1 MAVRNVFTG
10 RQMRQHALPAAA
22 DAGFCLKFF
31 PSASRPDKR
40 GSRYAAL
47 TAAAAAAWL
56 SLYPWA
62 EAQADDAP
70 SYTEIDQYHG
80 EFTAKDGTT
89 FSYLPDAGKFEGPGD
104 KPVTP
109 TGTDAPHNYLIE
121 LNGTHLTATGTD
133 NSGLSPSELRI
144 LNSDEG
150 TVSTNKL
157 TYYTGSSAYAS
168 AGAAG
173 GGSITFVRSRLGA
186 DNDIFDFTGTEL
198 SASGSAQSVPD
209 GHEPIFSSLT
219 FTDSLQGASNSNTVT
234 MNNGSTQ
241 NSSVTL
247 TGGASAVFVSGAAGA
262 ASNTITLNG
271 TALSAEGASKD
282 GRVYG
287 DITLISSSGGSVSG
301 STVTMENRSSQ
312 ASSVTLTGG
321 ASAVF
326 VSGAAGAAS
335 NTITLK
341 GTTLSAEGV
350 SEGGCVYGGITLVR
364 SSEGSVSGSMLT
376 VNTAT
381 LKATG
386 GTAID
391 FVSSASDAVSNTIT
405 LNETNLSAEGVSE
418 DGNVYGGISLVSSA
432 DGSVSG
438 STLEINTA
446 TLQVTDGAS
455 VHFINGANG
464 VGKYTIG
471 LSGSDISA
479 KGIQTGGSVYG
490 GITLVESYNGI
501 VSGSGSKITL
511 SGDGSGNRTS
521 LSATDG
527 ASISFVSGAKGA
539 EGNTIELSGS
549 DISAK
554 GVQAYGSIYGGVIT
568 LISSSEGAVSD
579 STLEVNTD
587 SNGKRTTMTASDGAS
602 IHFINGANGV
612 EKYTI
617 GLDGADISAAGAQAG
632 GSVYGDITLVESSH
646 GIVSGSGS
654 KITLSRDG
662 SGNRTS
668 LTATDGASVYFV
680 NGAEGAEGNTI
691 ELNGADISAK
701 GVQADGRVYGGA
713 ITLIGSSD
721 GTVSGST
728 VNLHSDGSGAG
739 TTLSATDGASIHLV
753 SGAKGAEG
761 NAIEINGAAI
771 TADGDQADGVTYGSS
786 SLIESLS
793 GTATDNKVYLHST
806 GSSITSFQIQD
817 GADMKLVSG
826 AGGVS
831 GNHVRM
837 SGAILGVTGGGT
849 LSAVSSSGGTAEGN
863 TVEVLT
869 TDKNDRSKITA
880 SGGSS
885 VTLLSGTELKS
896 RTVLENGTEQ
906 EQKNTVHIVG
916 ADLEV
921 TGTGG
926 GDSGRLT
933 LMASQGNASG
943 TRIGLYRSDHDAGE
957 VQSFFRLTNGASLS
971 GLTAQGN
978 AQGNDIEVSGSEID
992 VEGVLSSDSGS
1003 TTVLGEAR
1011 LLDAGGEARNNT
1023 FESYSDTSYIAKN
1036 GASIFML
1043 SGETGA
1049 SENTIDWHSV
1059 TVDMTGAEGSLN
1071 GESQI
1076 FGEASVVRTKGAA
1089 SGNTFTS
1096 AGSSYTLK
1104 NGASL
1109 HVISGPQGVTGNSLT
1124 WTRDQISVTGS
1135 RQEGEAVIL
1144 LSDSGSA
1151 EDNIFS
1157 GAGVAFTA
1165 DGAGLSIVTAQND
1178 VSLNNVTF
1186 SENNDKRSTIQ
1197 ALNGASVSVFSA
1209 RTGKAAGNNLT
1220 ATDTDITGDAAMTL
1234 LTTPREAEKN
1244 IFSLTRTSF
1253 NAGDSV
1259 PEGSSLT
1266 LISGQTA
1273 EGNNVSIASSDFH
1286 AGGNITGIHAGGD
1299 SQNDAATFT
1308 DSTFS
1313 SADGLAIGIEA
1324 AGSAR
1329 DDSFVLN
1336 GGTLNLSSSLTG
1348 ISASAITV
1356 SQAEFT
1362 GTVTGKAGAF
1372 VGMEAEGKAS
1382 GNKAWLT
1389 ALQTDAPGAIYGTR
1403 SGAEAENNTLTVTGG
1418 SISADIYAAA
1428 ATGNGAAA
1436 HRSGLLI
1443 ENGAQLT
1450 GSRLIAGFARGD
1462 VTGSTAVFRDSYA
1475 AGSLYG
1481 GYSDGG
1487 TASGNDVTVESGTI
1501 GGAAVGGSSEKG
1513 TASGNSVHVKGGTLN
1528 GGAEGGHTGTGDAT
1542 GNTVLIDSGTVLD
1555 HIYGGFTGSGSATG
1569 NFITVTGGTVNAVV
1583 AGGYDDGT
1591 ATDNTVTLY
1600 DTAVYT
1606 GSGLYG
1612 GRNAGPSSDV
1622 FTGNT
1627 LNVHGQIQAATLQNF
1642 QNLNFYDVADDTAS
1656 VDLSKSAVIGDGK
1669 NTITNVAI
1677 VSLKNQTGD
1686 IPEEYVLVHTPA
1698 ASSSFKGTNLY
1709 VNGNTVVTIGPDGSY
1724 VPYSGTVANDGT
1736 MDNAIGSAGMTKSQ
1750 YGLRKGFLTFD
1761 VDFFIKNGQDLIA
1774 RWKKNAPVEVDPET
1788 EQFSATRQA
1797 SAALMDEGA
1806 DFVAGEGIDRA
1817 LQASQCLPGEPCGA
1831 KAFMAVNG
1839 GYSTFKAGTTIT
1851 MGYGNLV
1858 AGLARQ
1864 CKIGPMGYLAGAF
1877 FETGLGRFHSE
1888 YETDNS
1894 RAIDSEGHDYY
1905 YGVGALA
1912 KVFLNRD
1919 ALRGLYAEGSI
1930 RYGLMMSDWQSHDIN
1945 ISGRTADWDG
1955 RAPYLTAHGGLGY
1968 MWDVTDN
1975 VTADVYAKYF
1985 WGHLWGDDGTI
1996 CGQKF
2001 EFDDIYSSRVRTGA
2015 RLNFKKDETFSWY
2028 LGGAWEHQFDAK
2040 STGSIYGYDVPST
2053 DLRGNTAIAEAGI
2066 YFRPKADS
2074 DFSFMLGTTGYFGEK
2089 REGVTG
2095 HLQVRYEF

>member
-10 RQMRQHALPAAA
+10 RQMRQHALPDAAE
-22 DAGFCLKFF
+22 AGFCLKFS
-31 PSASRPDKR
+31 PSASHPDKR

-80 EFTAKDGTT
+80 EFSTKDGGT

-133 NSGLSPSELRI
+133 SSGLNPSELRI

-168 AGAAG
+168 AGAAD

-186 DNDIFDFTGTEL
+186 DNNIFDFTGTEL

-219 FTDSLQGASNSNTVT
+219 FADSLQGASNSNTVT

-335 NTITLK
+335 NTITLN
-341 GTTLSAEGV
+341 GTTLSAGGV

-527 ASISFVSGAKGA
+527 ASI
-539 EGNTIELSGS
+539 
-549 DISAK
+549 
-554 GVQAYGSIYGGVIT
+554 
-568 LISSSEGAVSD
+568 
-579 STLEVNTD
+579 
-587 SNGKRTTMTASDGAS
+587 
-602 IHFINGANGV
+602 HFINGANGV

-668 LTATDGASVYFV
+668 LAATDGASVYFV
-680 NGAEGAEGNTI
+680 NGTEGAEGNTI

-721 GTVSGST
+721 GTVSGSK

-739 TTLSATDGASIHLV
+739 TTLKATDGASIHLV

-761 NAIEINGAAI
+761 NEIEINGAAI

-793 GTATDNKVYLHST
+793 GTATDNEVYLHST

-831 GNHVRM
+831 GNHVKM

-943 TRIGLYRSDHDAGE
+943 TSIGLYRSEHDAGE

-978 AQGNDIEVSGSEID
+978 AQDNDIEVSGSEID

-1003 TTVLGEAR
+1003 TTVLGEAQ

-1059 TVDMTGAEGSLN
+1059 TVDMTGAEVSLN

-1089 SGNTFTS
+1089 SGNRFTS

-1151 EDNIFS
+1151 EGNIFS

-1178 VSLNNVTF
+1178 VSRNNMTF

-1286 AGGNITGIHAGGD
+1286 AGGNITGIHAGGN

-1329 DDSFVLN
+1329 DDRFVLN
-1336 GGTLNLSSSLTG
+1336 GGTLDLSSSLTG
-1348 ISASAITV
+1348 ISASAITG

-1403 SGAEAENNTLTVTGG
+1403 SGADAENNTLTVTGG

-1428 ATGNGAAA
+1428 ATGNGAAV

-1443 ENGAQLT
+1443 DNGAQLT

-1462 VTGSTAVFRDSYA
+1462 VTGSTAIFRDSYA

-1487 TASGNDVTVESGTI
+1487 TASGNEVTVGSGTI
-1501 GGAAVGGSSEKG
+1501 DGAAVGGSSEKG

-1612 GRNAGPSSDV
+1612 GLNAGPSSDV
-1622 FTGNT
+1622 FTDNT

-1677 VSLKNQTGD
+1677 VSLKDQTGD

-1698 ASSSFKGTNLY
+1698 ASSSFTGTNLY

-1736 MDNAIGSAGMTKSQ
+1736 MDNATGSAGMTKSQ

-1839 GYSTFKAGTTIT
+1839 GYSTFKAGTTIN

-1930 RYGLMMSDWQSHDIN
+1930 RYGLMMSDWQSHDIS

-1968 MWDVTDN
+1968 MWDVTDD

>member
-1 MAVRNVFTG
+1 MAVRNVC

-56 SLYPWA
+56 SLYPWT

-70 SYTEIDQYHG
+70 SYTEIDQDHG

-89 FSYLPDAGKFEGPGD
+89 FSYLPDAGKFECPGD

-121 LNGTHLTATGTD
+121 LNGTHLTAAGTD
-133 NSGLSPSELRI
+133 SSGLNPSELRI

-157 TYYTGSSAYAS
+157 TFYNSKEKAS
-168 AGAAG
+168 ADAAG
-173 GGSITFVRSRLGA
+173 GGSITFVKGRLGA
-186 DNDIFDFTGTEL
+186 DNNIFDFGGTKL

-219 FTDSLQGASNSNTVT
+219 FVDSLQGASDNNVVT

-247 TGGASAVFVSGAAGA
+247 IGGASAV
-262 ASNTITLNG
+262 
-271 TALSAEGASKD
+271 
-282 GRVYG
+282 
-287 DITLISSSGGSVSG
+287 
-301 STVTMENRSSQ
+301 
-312 ASSVTLTGG
+312 
-321 ASAVF
+321 
-326 VSGAAGAAS
+326 
-335 NTITLK
+335 
-341 GTTLSAEGV
+341 
-350 SEGGCVYGGITLVR
+350 
-364 SSEGSVSGSMLT
+364 
-376 VNTAT
+376 
-381 LKATG
+381 
-386 GTAID
+386 
-391 FVSSASDAVSNTIT
+391 
-405 LNETNLSAEGVSE
+405 
-418 DGNVYGGISLVSSA
+418 
-432 DGSVSG
+432 
-438 STLEINTA
+438 
-446 TLQVTDGAS
+446 
-455 VHFINGANG
+455 
-464 VGKYTIG
+464 
-471 LSGSDISA
+471 
-479 KGIQTGGSVYG
+479 
-490 GITLVESYNGI
+490 
-501 VSGSGSKITL
+501 
-511 SGDGSGNRTS
+511 
-521 LSATDG
+521 
-527 ASISFVSGAKGA
+527 FVSGAKGA

-568 LISSSEGAVSD
+568 LISSSEGAVSY

-739 TTLSATDGASIHLV
+739 TTLKATDGASIHLV

-793 GTATDNKVYLHST
+793 GTATDNEVYLHST

-831 GNHVRM
+831 GNHVKM

-943 TRIGLYRSDHDAGE
+943 TSIGLYRSKHDAGE

-978 AQGNDIEVSGSEID
+978 AQDNDIEVSGSKID
-992 VEGVLSSDSGS
+992 VEGFLSSDSGS

-1011 LLDAGGEARNNT
+1011 LFDAGGEARNNT
-1023 FESYSDTSYIAKN
+1023 FKSYSDTSYIAKN

-1096 AGSSYTLK
+1096 AGSSYTLT

-1151 EDNIFS
+1151 EGNIFS

-1178 VSLNNVTF
+1178 VSRNNVTF

-1209 RTGKAAGNNLT
+1209 QTGKAARNNLT

-1286 AGGNITGIHAGGD
+1286 AGGNITGIHAGGN
-1299 SQNDAATFT
+1299 SQNNAATFT

-1329 DDSFVLN
+1329 DDRFVLN

-1348 ISASAITV
+1348 ISASAITG

-1382 GNKAWLT
+1382 GNKAGLT

-1403 SGAEAENNTLTVTGG
+1403 SGADAENNTLTVAGG

-1428 ATGNGAAA
+1428 ATENGAAA
-1436 HRSGLLI
+1436 RISRLFI

-1450 GSRLIAGFARGD
+1450 GSRLIAGFARSD

-1501 GGAAVGGSSEKG
+1501 DGAAVGGSSEKG
-1513 TASGNSVHVKGGTLN
+1513 TASVNSVHVKGGTLN

-1612 GRNAGPSSDV
+1612 GLNAGPSSDV

-1677 VSLKNQTGD
+1677 VNLKNQTGD

-1698 ASSSFKGTNLY
+1698 ASSSFTGTNLY

-1736 MDNAIGSAGMTKSQ
+1736 MDNATGSTGMTKSQ
-1750 YGLRKGFLTFD
+1750 TLTKGFLTFE
-1761 VDFFIKNGQDLIA
+1761 VDYFIKNGQDLIA
-1774 RWKKNAPVEVDPET
+1774 RWKKNAPVEVAPET

-1839 GYSTFKAGTTIT
+1839 GYSTFKAGTTIN

-1919 ALRGLYAEGSI
+1919 TLRGLYAEGSI

-2040 STGSIYGYDVPST
+2040 STGSIYGYDVSST

>member
-1 MAVRNVFTG
+1 MAVRNVC

-22 DAGFCLKFF
+22 DAGFCLKCF

-89 FSYLPDAGKFEGPGD
+89 FSYLPDADKFEGPGD

-121 LNGTHLTATGTD
+121 LNGTHLTAAGTD
-133 NSGLSPSELRI
+133 SSGLNPSELRI

-157 TYYTGSSAYAS
+157 TFYNSKEKAS
-168 AGAAG
+168 ADAAG
-173 GGSITFVRSRLGA
+173 GGSITFVKGRLGA
-186 DNDIFDFTGTEL
+186 DNNIFDFGGTKL

-219 FTDSLQGASNSNTVT
+219 FVDSLQGASDNNVVT
-234 MNNGSTQ
+234 MNNGRTQ

-247 TGGASAVFVSGAAGA
+247 TGGASAVFVSGAAGTS
-262 ASNTITLNG
+262 SNTITLNG

-391 FVSSASDAVSNTIT
+391 FVSSASGAVSNTIT

-471 LSGSDISA
+471 LNGSDISA

-568 LISSSEGAVSD
+568 LISSSEGSVSD

-602 IHFINGANGV
+602 IYFINGANGV

-668 LTATDGASVYFV
+668 LAATDGASVYFV

-739 TTLSATDGASIHLV
+739 TTLKATDGASIHLV

-817 GADMKLVSG
+817 GADMTLVSG

-896 RTVLENGTEQ
+896 RTILENGTEQ

-943 TRIGLYRSDHDAGE
+943 TRIGLYRSNHDAGE

-1124 WTRDQISVTGS
+1124 
-1135 RQEGEAVIL
+1135 
-1144 LSDSGSA
+1144 
-1151 EDNIFS
+1151 
-1157 GAGVAFTA
+1157 
-1165 DGAGLSIVTAQND
+1165 
-1178 VSLNNVTF
+1178 
-1186 SENNDKRSTIQ
+1186 
-1197 ALNGASVSVFSA
+1197 
-1209 RTGKAAGNNLT
+1209 
-1220 ATDTDITGDAAMTL
+1220 
-1234 LTTPREAEKN
+1234 
-1244 IFSLTRTSF
+1244 
-1253 NAGDSV
+1253 
-1259 PEGSSLT
+1259 
-1266 LISGQTA
+1266 
-1273 EGNNVSIASSDFH
+1273 
-1286 AGGNITGIHAGGD
+1286 
-1299 SQNDAATFT
+1299 
-1308 DSTFS
+1308 
-1313 SADGLAIGIEA
+1313 
-1324 AGSAR
+1324 
-1329 DDSFVLN
+1329 
-1336 GGTLNLSSSLTG
+1336 
-1348 ISASAITV
+1348 
-1356 SQAEFT
+1356 
-1362 GTVTGKAGAF
+1362 
-1372 VGMEAEGKAS
+1372 
-1382 GNKAWLT
+1382 
-1389 ALQTDAPGAIYGTR
+1389 
-1403 SGAEAENNTLTVTGG
+1403 
-1418 SISADIYAAA
+1418 
-1428 ATGNGAAA
+1428 
-1436 HRSGLLI
+1436 
-1443 ENGAQLT
+1443 
-1450 GSRLIAGFARGD
+1450 
-1462 VTGSTAVFRDSYA
+1462 
-1475 AGSLYG
+1475 
-1481 GYSDGG
+1481 
-1487 TASGNDVTVESGTI
+1487 
-1501 GGAAVGGSSEKG
+1501 
-1513 TASGNSVHVKGGTLN
+1513 
-1528 GGAEGGHTGTGDAT
+1528 
-1542 GNTVLIDSGTVLD
+1542 
-1555 HIYGGFTGSGSATG
+1555 
-1569 NFITVTGGTVNAVV
+1569 
-1583 AGGYDDGT
+1583 
-1591 ATDNTVTLY
+1591 
-1600 DTAVYT
+1600 
-1606 GSGLYG
+1606 
-1612 GRNAGPSSDV
+1612 
-1622 FTGNT
+1622 
-1627 LNVHGQIQAATLQNF
+1627 
-1642 QNLNFYDVADDTAS
+1642 
-1656 VDLSKSAVIGDGK
+1656 
-1669 NTITNVAI
+1669 
-1677 VSLKNQTGD
+1677 
-1686 IPEEYVLVHTPA
+1686 
-1698 ASSSFKGTNLY
+1698 
-1709 VNGNTVVTIGPDGSY
+1709 
-1724 VPYSGTVANDGT
+1724 
-1736 MDNAIGSAGMTKSQ
+1736 
-1750 YGLRKGFLTFD
+1750 
-1761 VDFFIKNGQDLIA
+1761 
-1774 RWKKNAPVEVDPET
+1774 
-1788 EQFSATRQA
+1788 
-1797 SAALMDEGA
+1797 
-1806 DFVAGEGIDRA
+1806 
-1817 LQASQCLPGEPCGA
+1817 
-1831 KAFMAVNG
+1831 
-1839 GYSTFKAGTTIT
+1839 
-1851 MGYGNLV
+1851 
-1858 AGLARQ
+1858 
-1864 CKIGPMGYLAGAF
+1864 
-1877 FETGLGRFHSE
+1877 
-1888 YETDNS
+1888 
-1894 RAIDSEGHDYY
+1894 
-1905 YGVGALA
+1905 
-1912 KVFLNRD
+1912 
-1919 ALRGLYAEGSI
+1919 
-1930 RYGLMMSDWQSHDIN
+1930 
-1945 ISGRTADWDG
+1945 
-1955 RAPYLTAHGGLGY
+1955 
-1968 MWDVTDN
+1968 
-1975 VTADVYAKYF
+1975 
-1985 WGHLWGDDGTI
+1985 
-1996 CGQKF
+1996 
-2001 EFDDIYSSRVRTGA
+2001 
-2015 RLNFKKDETFSWY
+2015 
-2028 LGGAWEHQFDAK
+2028 
-2040 STGSIYGYDVPST
+2040 
-2053 DLRGNTAIAEAGI
+2053 
-2066 YFRPKADS
+2066 
-2074 DFSFMLGTTGYFGEK
+2074 
-2089 REGVTG
+2089 
-2095 HLQVRYEF
+2095 

>member
-133 NSGLSPSELRI
+133 SSGLNPSELRI

-150 TVSTNKL
+150 TVSTNNL
-157 TYYTGSSAYAS
+157 TYYTGSSAYAA

-186 DNDIFDFTGTEL
+186 DNNIFDFTGTEL

-219 FTDSLQGASNSNTVT
+219 FVDSLQGASDSNAVT

-262 ASNTITLNG
+262 LSNTITLNG

-391 FVSSASDAVSNTIT
+391 FVSSASGAVSNTIT

-418 DGNVYGGISLVSSA
+418 DGNVYGGISLVCSA
-432 DGSVSG
+432 EGSVSG

-446 TLQVTDGAS
+446 MLQVTDGAS

-501 VSGSGSKITL
+501 VSGSGSTITL

-568 LISSSEGAVSD
+568 LISSSEGSVSD

-739 TTLSATDGASIHLV
+739 TTLKATDGASIHLV

-817 GADMKLVSG
+817 GADMTLVSG

-837 SGAILGVTGGGT
+837 SGAILGVTGGT

-896 RTVLENGTEQ
+896 RTVLENGAEQ

-1023 FESYSDTSYIAKN
+1023 FESYSGTSYIAKN
-1036 GASIFML
+1036 GASISMI

-1059 TVDMTGAEGSLN
+1059 TVNVTGAEGTLN

-1135 RQEGEAVIL
+1135 RQKGEAVIL

-1151 EDNIFS
+1151 EGNAFS

-1178 VSLNNVTF
+1178 VSRNNVTF

-1209 RTGKAAGNNLT
+1209 RTGKAAVNNLT

-1273 EGNNVSIASSDFH
+1273 EDNNVSIASSDFH

-1329 DDSFVLN
+1329 DDRFVLN

-1528 GGAEGGHTGTGDAT
+1528 GGAEGGHTGTGDAA

-1698 ASSSFKGTNLY
+1698 ASSSFTGTNLY

-1736 MDNAIGSAGMTKSQ
+1736 MDNATGSAGMTKSQ

-1851 MGYGNLV
+1851 MGYGSLV

-1888 YETDNS
+1888 YGTDNS

-1905 YGVGALA
+1905 YGAGALA

>member
-10 RQMRQHALPAAA
+10 RQMRQHALPDAAE
-22 DAGFCLKFF
+22 AGFCLKFS
-31 PSASRPDKR
+31 PSASHPDKR

-80 EFTAKDGTT
+80 EFSTKDGGT

-133 NSGLSPSELRI
+133 SSGLNPSELRI

-168 AGAAG
+168 AGAAD

-186 DNDIFDFTGTEL
+186 DNNIFDFTGTEL

-219 FTDSLQGASNSNTVT
+219 FADSLQGASNSNTVT

-335 NTITLK
+335 NTITLN
-341 GTTLSAEGV
+341 GTTLSAGGV

-568 LISSSEGAVSD
+568 LISSSEGSVSD
-579 STLEVNTD
+579 STLKVNTD

-668 LTATDGASVYFV
+668 LAATDGASVYFV
-680 NGAEGAEGNTI
+680 IGSEGAEGNTI

-721 GTVSGST
+721 GTVSGSK

-739 TTLSATDGASIHLV
+739 TTLKATDGASIHLV

-761 NAIEINGAAI
+761 NEIEINGAAI

-793 GTATDNKVYLHST
+793 GTATDNEVYLHST

-831 GNHVRM
+831 GNHVKM

-863 TVEVLT
+863 TVKVLT

-943 TRIGLYRSDHDAGE
+943 TSIGLYRSEHDAGE

-978 AQGNDIEVSGSEID
+978 A
-992 VEGVLSSDSGS
+992 
-1003 TTVLGEAR
+1003 
-1011 LLDAGGEARNNT
+1011 
-1023 FESYSDTSYIAKN
+1023 
-1036 GASIFML
+1036 
-1043 SGETGA
+1043 
-1049 SENTIDWHSV
+1049 
-1059 TVDMTGAEGSLN
+1059 
-1071 GESQI
+1071 
-1076 FGEASVVRTKGAA
+1076 
-1089 SGNTFTS
+1089 
-1096 AGSSYTLK
+1096 
-1104 NGASL
+1104 
-1109 HVISGPQGVTGNSLT
+1109 
-1124 WTRDQISVTGS
+1124 
-1135 RQEGEAVIL
+1135 
-1144 LSDSGSA
+1144 
-1151 EDNIFS
+1151 
-1157 GAGVAFTA
+1157 
-1165 DGAGLSIVTAQND
+1165 
-1178 VSLNNVTF
+1178 
-1186 SENNDKRSTIQ
+1186 
-1197 ALNGASVSVFSA
+1197 
-1209 RTGKAAGNNLT
+1209 
-1220 ATDTDITGDAAMTL
+1220 
-1234 LTTPREAEKN
+1234 
-1244 IFSLTRTSF
+1244 
-1253 NAGDSV
+1253 
-1259 PEGSSLT
+1259 
-1266 LISGQTA
+1266 
-1273 EGNNVSIASSDFH
+1273 
-1286 AGGNITGIHAGGD
+1286 
-1299 SQNDAATFT
+1299 
-1308 DSTFS
+1308 
-1313 SADGLAIGIEA
+1313 
-1324 AGSAR
+1324 
-1329 DDSFVLN
+1329 
-1336 GGTLNLSSSLTG
+1336 
-1348 ISASAITV
+1348 
-1356 SQAEFT
+1356 
-1362 GTVTGKAGAF
+1362 
-1372 VGMEAEGKAS
+1372 
-1382 GNKAWLT
+1382 
-1389 ALQTDAPGAIYGTR
+1389 
-1403 SGAEAENNTLTVTGG
+1403 
-1418 SISADIYAAA
+1418 
-1428 ATGNGAAA
+1428 
-1436 HRSGLLI
+1436 
-1443 ENGAQLT
+1443 
-1450 GSRLIAGFARGD
+1450 
-1462 VTGSTAVFRDSYA
+1462 
-1475 AGSLYG
+1475 
-1481 GYSDGG
+1481 
-1487 TASGNDVTVESGTI
+1487 
-1501 GGAAVGGSSEKG
+1501 
-1513 TASGNSVHVKGGTLN
+1513 
-1528 GGAEGGHTGTGDAT
+1528 
-1542 GNTVLIDSGTVLD
+1542 
-1555 HIYGGFTGSGSATG
+1555 
-1569 NFITVTGGTVNAVV
+1569 
-1583 AGGYDDGT
+1583 
-1591 ATDNTVTLY
+1591 
-1600 DTAVYT
+1600 
-1606 GSGLYG
+1606 
-1612 GRNAGPSSDV
+1612 
-1622 FTGNT
+1622 
-1627 LNVHGQIQAATLQNF
+1627 
-1642 QNLNFYDVADDTAS
+1642 
-1656 VDLSKSAVIGDGK
+1656 
-1669 NTITNVAI
+1669 
-1677 VSLKNQTGD
+1677 
-1686 IPEEYVLVHTPA
+1686 
-1698 ASSSFKGTNLY
+1698 
-1709 VNGNTVVTIGPDGSY
+1709 
-1724 VPYSGTVANDGT
+1724 
-1736 MDNAIGSAGMTKSQ
+1736 
-1750 YGLRKGFLTFD
+1750 
-1761 VDFFIKNGQDLIA
+1761 
-1774 RWKKNAPVEVDPET
+1774 
-1788 EQFSATRQA
+1788 
-1797 SAALMDEGA
+1797 
-1806 DFVAGEGIDRA
+1806 
-1817 LQASQCLPGEPCGA
+1817 
-1831 KAFMAVNG
+1831 
-1839 GYSTFKAGTTIT
+1839 
-1851 MGYGNLV
+1851 
-1858 AGLARQ
+1858 
-1864 CKIGPMGYLAGAF
+1864 
-1877 FETGLGRFHSE
+1877 
-1888 YETDNS
+1888 
-1894 RAIDSEGHDYY
+1894 
-1905 YGVGALA
+1905 
-1912 KVFLNRD
+1912 
-1919 ALRGLYAEGSI
+1919 
-1930 RYGLMMSDWQSHDIN
+1930 
-1945 ISGRTADWDG
+1945 
-1955 RAPYLTAHGGLGY
+1955 
-1968 MWDVTDN
+1968 
-1975 VTADVYAKYF
+1975 
-1985 WGHLWGDDGTI
+1985 
-1996 CGQKF
+1996 
-2001 EFDDIYSSRVRTGA
+2001 
-2015 RLNFKKDETFSWY
+2015 
-2028 LGGAWEHQFDAK
+2028 
-2040 STGSIYGYDVPST
+2040 
-2053 DLRGNTAIAEAGI
+2053 
-2066 YFRPKADS
+2066 
-2074 DFSFMLGTTGYFGEK
+2074 
-2089 REGVTG
+2089 
-2095 HLQVRYEF
+2095 

>member
-1 MAVRNVFTG
+1 
-10 RQMRQHALPAAA
+10 
-22 DAGFCLKFF
+22 
-31 PSASRPDKR
+31 
-40 GSRYAAL
+40 
-47 TAAAAAAWL
+47 
-56 SLYPWA
+56 
-62 EAQADDAP
+62 
-70 SYTEIDQYHG
+70 
-80 EFTAKDGTT
+80 
-89 FSYLPDAGKFEGPGD
+89 
-104 KPVTP
+104 
-109 TGTDAPHNYLIE
+109 
-121 LNGTHLTATGTD
+121 
-133 NSGLSPSELRI
+133 
-144 LNSDEG
+144 
-150 TVSTNKL
+150 
-157 TYYTGSSAYAS
+157 
-168 AGAAG
+168 
-173 GGSITFVRSRLGA
+173 
-186 DNDIFDFTGTEL
+186 
-198 SASGSAQSVPD
+198 
-209 GHEPIFSSLT
+209 
-219 FTDSLQGASNSNTVT
+219 
-234 MNNGSTQ
+234 
-241 NSSVTL
+241 
-247 TGGASAVFVSGAAGA
+247 
-262 ASNTITLNG
+262 
-271 TALSAEGASKD
+271 
-282 GRVYG
+282 
-287 DITLISSSGGSVSG
+287 
-301 STVTMENRSSQ
+301 
-312 ASSVTLTGG
+312 
-321 ASAVF
+321 
-326 VSGAAGAAS
+326 
-335 NTITLK
+335 
-341 GTTLSAEGV
+341 
-350 SEGGCVYGGITLVR
+350 
-364 SSEGSVSGSMLT
+364 
-376 VNTAT
+376 
-381 LKATG
+381 
-386 GTAID
+386 
-391 FVSSASDAVSNTIT
+391 
-405 LNETNLSAEGVSE
+405 
-418 DGNVYGGISLVSSA
+418 
-432 DGSVSG
+432 
-438 STLEINTA
+438 
-446 TLQVTDGAS
+446 
-455 VHFINGANG
+455 
-464 VGKYTIG
+464 
-471 LSGSDISA
+471 
-479 KGIQTGGSVYG
+479 
-490 GITLVESYNGI
+490 
-501 VSGSGSKITL
+501 
-511 SGDGSGNRTS
+511 
-521 LSATDG
+521 
-527 ASISFVSGAKGA
+527 
-539 EGNTIELSGS
+539 
-549 DISAK
+549 
-554 GVQAYGSIYGGVIT
+554 
-568 LISSSEGAVSD
+568 
-579 STLEVNTD
+579 
-587 SNGKRTTMTASDGAS
+587 MTASDGAS

-617 GLDGADISAAGAQAG
+617 RLDGADISAAGAQAG

-646 GIVSGSGS
+646 GIVSGNGS

-668 LTATDGASVYFV
+668 LAATDGASVYFV

-739 TTLSATDGASIHLV
+739 TTLKATDGASIHLV

-793 GTATDNKVYLHST
+793 GTATDNEVYLHST

-831 GNHVRM
+831 GNHVKM

-943 TRIGLYRSDHDAGE
+943 TSIGLYRSKHDAGE

-1023 FESYSDTSYIAKN
+1023 FKSYSDTSYIAKN

-1096 AGSSYTLK
+1096 AGSSYTLT

-1151 EDNIFS
+1151 EGNIFS

-1178 VSLNNVTF
+1178 VSRNNVTF

-1209 RTGKAAGNNLT
+1209 QTGKAARNNLT

-1286 AGGNITGIHAGGD
+1286 AGGNITGIHAGGN
-1299 SQNDAATFT
+1299 SQNNAATFT

-1329 DDSFVLN
+1329 DDRFVLN

-1348 ISASAITV
+1348 ISASAITG

-1382 GNKAWLT
+1382 GNKAGLT

-1403 SGAEAENNTLTVTGG
+1403 SGADAENNTLTVAGG

-1428 ATGNGAAA
+1428 ATENGAAA
-1436 HRSGLLI
+1436 RISRLFI
-1443 ENGAQLT
+1443 ENSAQLT
-1450 GSRLIAGFARGD
+1450 GSRLIAGFARSD

-1501 GGAAVGGSSEKG
+1501 DGAAVGGCSEKG
-1513 TASGNSVHVKGGTLN
+1513 TASVNSVHVKGGTLN

-1612 GRNAGPSSDV
+1612 GLNAGPSSDV

-1698 ASSSFKGTNLY
+1698 ASSSFTGTNLY

-1736 MDNAIGSAGMTKSQ
+1736 MDNATGSTGMTKSQ
-1750 YGLRKGFLTFD
+1750 TLTKGFLTFE
-1761 VDFFIKNGQDLIA
+1761 VDYFIKNGQDLIA
-1774 RWKKNAPVEVDPET
+1774 RWKKDAPVDVNPET
-1788 EQFSATRQA
+1788 EEFTASRQA

-1839 GYSTFKAGTTIT
+1839 GYSTFKAGTTIN

-1930 RYGLMMSDWQSHDIN
+1930 RYGLMMSDWQSHDIS

-1955 RAPYLTAHGGLGY
+1955 RAPYLTSHGGLGY
-1968 MWDVTDN
+1968 MWDVTDD

>member
-1 MAVRNVFTG
+1 MAVRNVC

-121 LNGTHLTATGTD
+121 LNGTHLTAVGTD
-133 NSGLSPSELRI
+133 SSGLNPSELRI

-157 TYYTGSSAYAS
+157 TFYNSKEKAS
-168 AGAAG
+168 ADAAG
-173 GGSITFVRSRLGA
+173 GGSITFVKGRLGA
-186 DNDIFDFTGTEL
+186 DNNIFDFGGTKL

-219 FTDSLQGASNSNTVT
+219 FVDSLQGASDNNVVT

-247 TGGASAVFVSGAAGA
+247 TGGASAVFVSGAAGTS
-262 ASNTITLNG
+262 SNTITLNG

-287 DITLISSSGGSVSG
+287 DITLISSSGGSASG

-335 NTITLK
+335 NTTTLN

-391 FVSSASDAVSNTIT
+391 FVSSASGAVSNTIT
-405 LNETNLSAEGVSE
+405 LSETNLSAEGVSE

-432 DGSVSG
+432 EGSVSG

-446 TLQVTDGAS
+446 KLQVTDGAS

-471 LSGSDISA
+471 LNGSDISA

-501 VSGSGSKITL
+501 VSGSGGKITL

-568 LISSSEGAVSD
+568 LISSSEGSVSD
-579 STLEVNTD
+579 STLKVNTD

-646 GIVSGSGS
+646 GIVSGNGS

-668 LTATDGASVYFV
+668 LAATDGASVYFV
-680 NGAEGAEGNTI
+680 NGTEGAEGNTI

-713 ITLIGSSD
+713 ITLIGSSG

-739 TTLSATDGASIHLV
+739 TTLKATDGASIHLV

-793 GTATDNKVYLHST
+793 GTATDNEVYLHST

-885 VTLLSGTELKS
+885 VTLLSGIELKS
-896 RTVLENGTEQ
+896 RKVLENGTEQ

-1036 GASIFML
+1036 GASISMI

-1049 SENTIDWHSV
+1049 SENTID
-1059 TVDMTGAEGSLN
+1059 
-1071 GESQI
+1071 
-1076 FGEASVVRTKGAA
+1076 
-1089 SGNTFTS
+1089 
-1096 AGSSYTLK
+1096 
-1104 NGASL
+1104 
-1109 HVISGPQGVTGNSLT
+1109 
-1124 WTRDQISVTGS
+1124 
-1135 RQEGEAVIL
+1135 
-1144 LSDSGSA
+1144 
-1151 EDNIFS
+1151 
-1157 GAGVAFTA
+1157 
-1165 DGAGLSIVTAQND
+1165 
-1178 VSLNNVTF
+1178 
-1186 SENNDKRSTIQ
+1186 
-1197 ALNGASVSVFSA
+1197 
-1209 RTGKAAGNNLT
+1209 
-1220 ATDTDITGDAAMTL
+1220 
-1234 LTTPREAEKN
+1234 
-1244 IFSLTRTSF
+1244 
-1253 NAGDSV
+1253 
-1259 PEGSSLT
+1259 
-1266 LISGQTA
+1266 
-1273 EGNNVSIASSDFH
+1273 
-1286 AGGNITGIHAGGD
+1286 
-1299 SQNDAATFT
+1299 
-1308 DSTFS
+1308 
-1313 SADGLAIGIEA
+1313 
-1324 AGSAR
+1324 
-1329 DDSFVLN
+1329 
-1336 GGTLNLSSSLTG
+1336 
-1348 ISASAITV
+1348 
-1356 SQAEFT
+1356 
-1362 GTVTGKAGAF
+1362 
-1372 VGMEAEGKAS
+1372 
-1382 GNKAWLT
+1382 
-1389 ALQTDAPGAIYGTR
+1389 
-1403 SGAEAENNTLTVTGG
+1403 
-1418 SISADIYAAA
+1418 
-1428 ATGNGAAA
+1428 
-1436 HRSGLLI
+1436 
-1443 ENGAQLT
+1443 
-1450 GSRLIAGFARGD
+1450 
-1462 VTGSTAVFRDSYA
+1462 
-1475 AGSLYG
+1475 
-1481 GYSDGG
+1481 
-1487 TASGNDVTVESGTI
+1487 
-1501 GGAAVGGSSEKG
+1501 
-1513 TASGNSVHVKGGTLN
+1513 
-1528 GGAEGGHTGTGDAT
+1528 
-1542 GNTVLIDSGTVLD
+1542 
-1555 HIYGGFTGSGSATG
+1555 
-1569 NFITVTGGTVNAVV
+1569 
-1583 AGGYDDGT
+1583 
-1591 ATDNTVTLY
+1591 
-1600 DTAVYT
+1600 
-1606 GSGLYG
+1606 
-1612 GRNAGPSSDV
+1612 
-1622 FTGNT
+1622 
-1627 LNVHGQIQAATLQNF
+1627 
-1642 QNLNFYDVADDTAS
+1642 
-1656 VDLSKSAVIGDGK
+1656 
-1669 NTITNVAI
+1669 
-1677 VSLKNQTGD
+1677 
-1686 IPEEYVLVHTPA
+1686 
-1698 ASSSFKGTNLY
+1698 
-1709 VNGNTVVTIGPDGSY
+1709 
-1724 VPYSGTVANDGT
+1724 
-1736 MDNAIGSAGMTKSQ
+1736 
-1750 YGLRKGFLTFD
+1750 
-1761 VDFFIKNGQDLIA
+1761 
-1774 RWKKNAPVEVDPET
+1774 
-1788 EQFSATRQA
+1788 
-1797 SAALMDEGA
+1797 
-1806 DFVAGEGIDRA
+1806 
-1817 LQASQCLPGEPCGA
+1817 
-1831 KAFMAVNG
+1831 
-1839 GYSTFKAGTTIT
+1839 
-1851 MGYGNLV
+1851 
-1858 AGLARQ
+1858 
-1864 CKIGPMGYLAGAF
+1864 
-1877 FETGLGRFHSE
+1877 
-1888 YETDNS
+1888 
-1894 RAIDSEGHDYY
+1894 
-1905 YGVGALA
+1905 
-1912 KVFLNRD
+1912 
-1919 ALRGLYAEGSI
+1919 
-1930 RYGLMMSDWQSHDIN
+1930 
-1945 ISGRTADWDG
+1945 
-1955 RAPYLTAHGGLGY
+1955 
-1968 MWDVTDN
+1968 
-1975 VTADVYAKYF
+1975 
-1985 WGHLWGDDGTI
+1985 
-1996 CGQKF
+1996 
-2001 EFDDIYSSRVRTGA
+2001 
-2015 RLNFKKDETFSWY
+2015 
-2028 LGGAWEHQFDAK
+2028 
-2040 STGSIYGYDVPST
+2040 
-2053 DLRGNTAIAEAGI
+2053 
-2066 YFRPKADS
+2066 
-2074 DFSFMLGTTGYFGEK
+2074 
-2089 REGVTG
+2089 
-2095 HLQVRYEF
+2095 